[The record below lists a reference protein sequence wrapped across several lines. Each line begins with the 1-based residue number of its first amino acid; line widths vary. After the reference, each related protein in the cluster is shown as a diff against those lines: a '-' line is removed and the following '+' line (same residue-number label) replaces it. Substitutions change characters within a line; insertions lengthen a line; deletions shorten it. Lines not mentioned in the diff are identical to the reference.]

1 MHALG
6 PSGPPLHP
14 SLSVLSGLPIF
25 FFFFGLPI
33 LKGPHL
39 LGEAA
44 LAASLA
50 FLPELIVYFL
60 RSLCAGAGLWLEA
73 AGATVLAATSR
84 IAQGGMVWFLGGGV
98 PESA

>member
-14 SLSVLSGLPIF
+14 SLSVLS
-25 FFFFGLPI
+25 GLPI

-84 IAQGGMVWFLGGGV
+84 IAQGGMVWFLAGGV

>member
-14 SLSVLSGLPIF
+14 SLSVLS
-25 FFFFGLPI
+25 GLPI

-84 IAQGGMVWFLGGGV
+84 IAQGGMVWFLRGGG
-98 PESA
+98 P